1 MKNKRQ
7 YLKIFLLIAVVGI
20 AFGFFVK
27 AGAQVDVVTYLIEEF
42 KLQSVPVKQVV
53 VLEENPLKIQVVA
66 VSFQNE
72 GITFEDHLTLNSVD
86 RIVALSAREKGYS
99 IQSYRTIIQDNKGNQ
114 LFGEERIIDV
124 EQINS
129 VLNRIQ
135 TNISDN
141 SVNTLA
147 IREVEMLLSDYKLEN
162 VSAQV
167 DVTSL
172 NGSRYLY
179 IQLSLPSMDNAEKAA
194 TLLWVFHHTKYFREL
209 EENGSQIAV
218 YRAKLLDE
226 KGVTLMDYLY
236 DYEINSGSWVQD
248 ERIPPLG
255 GSPGA
260 DPAASP

>member
-1 MKNKRQ
+1 MDK
-7 YLKIFLLIAVVGI
+7 KIILLFFITIWAVASCSGRS
-20 AFGFFVK
+20 
-27 AGAQVDVVTYLIEEF
+27 AQKDVVTYLTEEF
-42 KLQSVPVKQVV
+42 KLQNVPVKEVV
-53 VLEENPLKIQVVA
+53 VLEENPLKIQIVA
-66 VSFQNE
+66 TSFQNE

-86 RIVALSAREKGYS
+86 RIVALFAREKGYY

-114 LFGEERIIDV
+114 LFGEERIVDV

-129 VLNRIQ
+129 VLNGIQ

-141 SVNTLA
+141 SVNALA
-147 IREVEMLLSDYKLEN
+147 IREVDMLLSDYKLEN
-162 VSAQV
+162 VSALV

-179 IQLSLPSMDNAEKAA
+179 VQLSLPSMANVEKAA

-209 EENGSQIAV
+209 KENGSQIAV

-226 KGVTLMDYLY
+226 KGVTLLDYLY
-236 DYEINSGSWVQD
+236 DFQVNSGSWVQD

-255 GSPGA
+255 GSPGP